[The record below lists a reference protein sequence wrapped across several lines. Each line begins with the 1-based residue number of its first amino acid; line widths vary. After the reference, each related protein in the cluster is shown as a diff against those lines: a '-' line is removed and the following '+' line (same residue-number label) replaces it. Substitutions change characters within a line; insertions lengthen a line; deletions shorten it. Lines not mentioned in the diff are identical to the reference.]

1 MGDRTVRNRIRLI
14 VALLAGSFLS
24 VLVSAGCSESKESQ
38 AGRTLSDAVNLSR
51 RHCERAIGLMG
62 GLTFK
67 AGDELSPINKAVNVE
82 QIAVEPSY
90 AVNPKALDALKQAK
104 DVLSKAMASATDAPA
119 ESVAQA
125 NFMMGQ
131 INAMTGDYYAALS
144 RSARTRAL
152 ASFAENDIA
161 ADAIGSGVALMKYF
175 DAMATVSDEDLTKE
189 INDATAEAQKAQADQ
204 QDAQTKSTDLKKQ
217 LDELNAANQKLL
229 TESADLRVKSEGA
242 KGVKMLELFDE
253 AIKKENEAA
262 ANGTKIGDLERQL
275 GILKS
280 DTSSATLRLKA
291 ATARQVAAQKTL
303 DQRKLAAKSVSQEK
317 EKVVGQVAE
326 RRKNFETSAGSLATS
341 FEEAK
346 AAQAE
351 AIKSYAQATDSF
363 RKAGMDRD
371 AKASL
376 GATEQS
382 KAMAELSLLTLN
394 SQLAGLAADCD
405 RIFKDLNQD
414 VPPPVAKIKG
424 LLIDTAKA
432 YDAAATDYDQA
443 ATAFGQ
449 AASQSNTDPVI
460 RRTQWI
466 YQVQK
471 AGALGGVAR
480 TSPDAAKRAAALKD
494 ARQII
499 TDALNGKENSPYVV
513 EALKLKQALTETEG
527 AGPASSP
534 AVAPTSAPSTSAPST
549 SPTSA
554 ASSPS

>member
-1 MGDRTVRNRIRLI
+1 MRNRIGLI
-14 VALLAGSFLS
+14 VAILAGSFLS
-24 VLVSAGCSESKESQ
+24 VLVSAGCSESKENQ
-38 AGRTLSDAVNLSR
+38 ASRTLSDAVNLSR

-67 AGDELSPINKAVNVE
+67 AGDELLPINKTVNID
-82 QIAVEPSY
+82 QISVEPSY
-90 AVNPKALDALKQAK
+90 AVNPKALDALKEAK
-104 DVLSKAMASATDAPA
+104 DVLGKAMASATDAPA
-119 ESVAQA
+119 DSVAQA

-144 RSARTRAL
+144 RSARTRAM

-161 ADAIGSGVALMKYF
+161 ANAIGSGVALMKYF

-242 KGVKMLELFDE
+242 KGDKMLELFDE

-280 DTSSATLRLKA
+280 DLSSATLRLKA

-317 EKVVGQVAE
+317 EKVVAQVAE

-346 AAQAE
+346 AAQVE
-351 AIKSYAQATDSF
+351 AVKSYTQATDSF
-363 RKAGMDRD
+363 RKAGLDRD

-460 RRTQWI
+460 RRTQWV

-499 TDALNGKENSPYVV
+499 TDALNGKENSPYVI
-513 EALKLKQALTETEG
+513 EALKLKQALSETEG
-527 AGPASSP
+527 SAPASSP
-534 AVAPTSAPSTSAPST
+534 AVAPTSAPAT